1 MVSLELIK
9 VAIIDDEE
17 LIRAGILA
25 ILAGTDGINVV
36 GQGASGEE
44 AIQLCRT
51 LNPDVVLLDVSM
63 PGIGGYGAIRTLS
76 KMNAESKILV
86 LTAHKNDMMPVRLL
100 QAGAK
105 GYITKSASKAEMVRA
120 IKVVHQGQHY
130 ISPDIASIIA
140 LSQVE
145 QSSTGNVFELLSERE
160 LQVCIKI
167 VSGVKPQD
175 IANEFHLSAKTIN
188 SYRYRIFEKL
198 NINSDVELT
207 HMAIR
212 HKLIDFDGLETESE

>member
-1 MVSLELIK
+1 MSIELIK

-17 LIRAGILA
+17 LIRAGISA
-25 ILAGTDGINVV
+25 ILAGIEGIEVI
-36 GQGASGEE
+36 GHGASGED

-76 KMNAESKILV
+76 KMHAESKILV

-105 GYITKSASKAEMVRA
+105 GYITKSASKSEMVRA
-120 IKVVHQGQHY
+120 IRVIHQGQHF
-130 ISPDIASIIA
+130 ISPEIASIIA
-140 LSQVE
+140 LSQVD
-145 QSSTGNVFELLSERE
+145 QPASGQIFELLSERE

-167 VSGVKPQD
+167 VSGIKPQD

-207 HMAIR
+207 HLAIR
-212 HKLIDFDGLETESE
+212 HKLIDFDQLEMNTG